1 MGRIKSRKNFQFL
14 EGSPSRCKFTL
25 KKMTNMMISILPNL
39 SLYIAQALDQQVYSA
54 LGTDLGASLL
64 NLLKAIGIFI
74 LGLIVASVVKAVIKG
89 LLNKTSI
96 DNRIAAWLT
105 GQRTEEPLP
114 IEDWIANLAYWLI
127 ILFAVVGFLNAL
139 QLEAVSQPLNS
150 LLNQVTS
157 FLPKILGAAF
167 LLGIAWI
174 VATVVKLVVTRG
186 LGALRIDERL
196 GQSPR
201 DSSDFALSDTIG
213 NALYWFIFLLFLPS
227 ILSTLQLQGTLEPVQ
242 NLLDQILGILPNI
255 LAAILI
261 GAVGWFIAQI
271 VRRLVTNLLS
281 ATGVDRIGERFGL
294 SNLGG
299 RQSLSWIIGTIVYVL
314 ILIPTAI
321 AALEALNIAAIS
333 QPAINMLNQVL
344 NLLPKLFAAGV
355 VLIGFYIVGKFVSEL
370 VTNILTSI
378 GFNNFFQ
385 WLGISTPPSPTTTSF
400 PTSPMAGGSEQ
411 PTVIQT
417 EPTVTSK
424 TPSELVGIIVLVA
437 IMLVAALTA
446 VDILQIEA
454 LQSVIGVILVI
465 AGQIFL
471 GLVVFAI
478 GLYLANLAYNL
489 IISSGTRQARILAQ
503 TARISIIILISA
515 MALQQMG
522 VAPNIVN
529 LAFGLLVGGIAVAIA
544 LAFGLGGREVAGEQL
559 RSWINSFKNR

>member
-1 MGRIKSRKNFQFL
+1 
-14 EGSPSRCKFTL
+14 
-25 KKMTNMMISILPNL
+25 MTNTMISILPNL
-39 SLYIAQALDQQVYSA
+39 SLYIAQAFDRQVYSA
-54 LGTDLGASLL
+54 LGTDFGSSLL

-74 LGLIVASVVKAVIKG
+74 LGLIVASVVKAIIKG
-89 LLNKTSI
+89 VLKKTNI
-96 DNRIAAWLT
+96 DNRIASWVT
-105 GQRTEEPLP
+105 GQRGGEPIP
-114 IEDWIANLAYWLI
+114 IEDWIGNLVYWLI
-127 ILFAVVGFLNAL
+127 VLFAVVAFLNAL
-139 QLEAVSQPLNS
+139 RLEAVSQPLNS
-150 LLNQVTS
+150 LLNQITS
-157 FLPKILGAAF
+157 FLPKILGAAL

-174 VATVVKLVVTRG
+174 IATVVKLVVTRG
-186 LGALRIDERL
+186 LAALRIDERL

-242 NLLDQILGILPNI
+242 TLLDEILAMLPNV
-255 LAAILI
+255 LGAILI

-281 ATGVDRIGERFGL
+281 ATGVDRIGDRLGL
-294 SNLGG
+294 SKTTG

-321 AALEALNIAAIS
+321 AALQALNIAAIS
-333 QPAINMLNQVL
+333 APAINMLNQVL

-355 VLIGFYIVGKFVSEL
+355 VIALFYVVGKFVAEL
-370 VTNILTSI
+370 VTNILTGI

-385 WLGISTPPSPTTTSF
+385 WLGISTPSTPTASTM
-400 PTSPMAGGSEQ
+400 PTNPMVGGTEQ
-411 PTVIQT
+411 PTVLQS
-417 EPTVTSK
+417 EPAVSSK
-424 TPSELVGIIVLVA
+424 TPSELVGVIVLVA
-437 IMLVAALTA
+437 IMLVATLTA
-446 VDILQIEA
+446 VDILQIQA
-454 LQSVIGVILVI
+454 LESVVGVILII
-465 AGQIFL
+465 AGKIFL

-478 GLYLANLAYNL
+478 GLYLANLAFNL
-489 IISSGTRQARILAQ
+489 IIGSGTRQARILAQ
-503 TARISIIILISA
+503 IARISIITLISA

-559 RSWINSFKNR
+559 RSWVNSFKNR